1 MTLKLVSPRKAVVQL
16 MSTIKNW
23 PLENVVR
30 IYNKVITHFQSFEM
44 LVLMSL
50 LFTILGRFQLF

>member
-1 MTLKLVSPRKAVVQL
+1 MALKLVSPRMAVVQL
-16 MSTIKNW
+16 ISTIKNW

-30 IYNKVITHFQSFEM
+30 IYNKIITYFQSFEV

-50 LFTILGRFQLF
+50 LFTVLGRFQLF